1 MLSLEMQKKMQA
13 FSNSLYAQ
21 SVLDTFDNSGLLLSA
36 IATMDTFH
44 TSDLENATRYDMML
58 SLFDDAIA
66 EIQAYLA
73 DMQQS
78 RVLLARIANQWEED
92 LIAEYGQA
100 EVDKWTR

>member
-1 MLSLEMQKKMQA
+1 MLSKEMQKKIKA
-13 FSNSLYAQ
+13 FTNSLYAD

-36 IATMDTFH
+36 IATMETFN

-58 SLFDDAIA
+58 SLFDDVIA
-66 EIQAYLA
+66 EMQTYLT

-78 RVLLARIANQWEED
+78 RNLLTGVADQWEND
-92 LIAEYGQA
+92 LVAEYGRE